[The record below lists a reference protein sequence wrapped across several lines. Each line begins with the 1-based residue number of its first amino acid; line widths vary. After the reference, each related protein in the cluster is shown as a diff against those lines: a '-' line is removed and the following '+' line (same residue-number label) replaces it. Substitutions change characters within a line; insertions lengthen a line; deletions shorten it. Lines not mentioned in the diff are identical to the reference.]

1 MKRIL
6 SLLLVAALLIGL
18 APAALATGGE
28 PDQDAQV
35 LTADEV
41 SGTPR
46 LDELDPQTRD
56 AAQTPAYEP
65 DEMVTVIVELA
76 EAPTLDRY
84 EAAPGLA
91 GEAVSQYL
99 ASSAVKTRRSAL
111 LGGQDAMVQSIS
123 RRTGTQVEVVSRWTN
138 LLNAM
143 AIQIPYGQL
152 ETIRSMDGV
161 KRAYVEH
168 VYERPEEELS
178 TDAIP
183 GTYGCSYNMVGLGQV
198 WEAGFTGKGMLV
210 AVLDTGLD
218 LNYTSWGNISDL
230 TTGVRRV
237 HEAFTDDSFLHDP
250 ADSEEGWDLRYTGES
265 LRLFLESTQ
274 LQSTTAP
281 TGIKLHTATTPCTKT
296 ARCPMPAITPTAT
309 SMCSPPAA
317 ITVPTSPA
325 PLPAMRK
332 ARRERSSSPAWPPT
346 RRFWR

>member
-1 MKRIL
+1 M
-6 SLLLVAALLIGL
+6 
-18 APAALATGGE
+18 
-28 PDQDAQV
+28 PD
-35 LTADEV
+35 
-41 SGTPR
+41 S
-46 LDELDPQTRD
+46 
-56 AAQTPAYEP
+56 
-65 DEMVTVIVELA
+65 VI
-76 EAPTLDRY
+76 
-84 EAAPGLA
+84 
-91 GEAVSQYL
+91 
-99 ASSAVKTRRSAL
+99 
-111 LGGQDAMVQSIS
+111 VQSIT

-274 LQSTTAP
+274 LQSTTGADGDKITYSNNALYKNRKVPYACDYADGDINVQPAGSDHGTHVSGTVAGYAESEEGEILFSGVAP
-281 TGIKLHTATTPCTKT
+281 DAQILAMKVFPDSDSGAPETAILNALEDAASLGADVVNLSLGSDNGFAEDDAAANEAYARLQETGIIFMTSAGNAAYSSANNQYRRLSPGLRSGDLHDVRPC
-296 ARCPMPAITPTAT
+296 C
-309 SMCSPPAA
+309 
-317 ITVPTSPA
+317 VQLQ
-325 PLPAMRK
+325 PLCGVD
-332 ARRERSSSPAWPPT
+332 
-346 RRFWR
+346 